1 MSKFK
6 NVLDAFCARASK
18 FNGLP
23 MVWELEELEGRGRL
37 LTFTSPGHE
46 EVVRVVVGIDKF
58 GLREVYMR
66 MAHLGATVMDKAI
79 FRVVLS
85 EGDAN
90 VPPPKPSFEELVG
103 LLG

>member
-18 FNGLP
+18 FNGWK
-23 MVWELEELEGRGRL
+23 MEWSMETDSSGKRM
-37 LTFTSPGHE
+37 LTFMQPSEGSRSKTVLLLNE
-46 EVVRVVVGIDKF
+46 F
-58 GLREVYMR
+58 GLHEVYGR